1 MVVGSLGIGIPDLGC
16 LPTHVP
22 IPSFRPKLLTEI
34 DRTCPNSADMRDP
47 RPTMFRRSHESSLSL
62 SSSNDRN
69 RPMATSPV
77 SMAARSF
84 FDPAHHRNHT
94 GISSAGDAKTSSCSC
109 SSDVGA
115 VTGMF
120 DVLDIFSQ
128 CFGGILGVML
138 NLFSIFWVLFGGIC
152 TSPVLRSP
160 QGSPVGMV
168 FRISWSLRDVCMNI
182 RPNTNKKRQKKTQ
195 ISGPLSTSSC
205 LALSCTSRCR
215 GRRQGLF
222 SGAPSS
228 AQSRCRVHRAS
239 GTAPTKTGAKARSG
253 SSKNR
258 HRQLGCAEGSCG

>member
-84 FDPAHHRNHT
+84 FDPAHHRNHRNHT

-138 NLFSIFWVLFGGIC
+138 NLFSIF
-152 TSPVLRSP
+152 
-160 QGSPVGMV
+160 
-168 FRISWSLRDVCMNI
+168 
-182 RPNTNKKRQKKTQ
+182 
-195 ISGPLSTSSC
+195 
-205 LALSCTSRCR
+205 
-215 GRRQGLF
+215 
-222 SGAPSS
+222 
-228 AQSRCRVHRAS
+228 
-239 GTAPTKTGAKARSG
+239 
-253 SSKNR
+253 
-258 HRQLGCAEGSCG
+258 